1 MLTCK
6 RKPQSQVFRHAAE
19 TDDTFP
25 RILTDTVSVKT
36 DGDLDAGSAHDVLL
50 FFVFK
55 KLQHIRMLPIVMDGI
70 VADVH
75 LPEDPAFPHLHEIR
89 IRIFPARMNKAEH
102 IGMRHPELTAASLC
116 KCKQIAVRT

>member
-1 MLTCK
+1 MLSCK

-55 KLQHIRMLPIVMDGI
+55 NTNAHKAKCPVGDSLLSSFAVSHPFWRRKATEYLIFRGLP
-70 VADVH
+70 
-75 LPEDPAFPHLHEIR
+75 
-89 IRIFPARMNKAEH
+89 
-102 IGMRHPELTAASLC
+102 
-116 KCKQIAVRT
+116 